1 MFTLPS
7 DVASLQYFNCTV
19 CLMVVLA
26 LIPFLLN
33 ANSRRPAGKSGIL
46 HTVTLA
52 IDLFLR
58 IKKCLQIA
66 RSTSL
71 AMNRF
76 AQVLLV
82 IVACCPCLNANENF
96 TGGPYSLG
104 LRRVASKD
112 SGMAFFTFNGD
123 KKDYCIYGSYSLDAS
138 KKPTIFNFYP
148 KDAFEKTEVDSTS
161 FWTFSPDFTQHYC
174 TGTVRFEWVQGDG
187 KVVLTHIPSS
197 TSINFESLKIGGG
210 AIVEL
215 TSTKDEPF
223 ADKNQPPYYCS
234 LKEYTNRYNQ
244 DPDSVWGLKLLVDT
258 NTMFSSAAGDVMGW
272 GAMQLTAKKDN
283 PWQGDAWLFHYCK
296 GEILA
301 GRGTFHASFSK
312 LEPQAILL
320 ELNMPRVFKKA
331 DGTGVASWVVHQSE
345 ESGMVLKVPLSDRG
359 ILAQPIAYATEFFH
373 VSEAGKR
380 QRKFYNGGILNLE
393 KIEQQKYAS
402 LNFQWNTTV
411 KFASLPR
418 LKDMDLENV
427 RPLYEAIVLSPPPG
441 YSQTLLDAAHL
452 RKPPPDPL
460 VALKGKPASDYRRYL
475 EKDPDNIRVLV
486 KYIELL
492 GDKDYENLRWGLAA
506 LGKLRPYSHKVHYNH
521 ALCAQQVGRKREAI
535 EALQRAANIAV
546 GDEQAQYCKYL
557 SELYV
562 AQKKYKNAFDALD
575 MCAKAQP
582 NDREVQLQMVNL
594 LALYGD
600 KQWSSETIN
609 EFLMFAKREK
619 DRAKYWEYH
628 KSIAAMFAKLGDFE
642 KALSISTKMIE
653 ERHEVRTAKLY
664 RDLFLARKDL
674 SQGEGFQFWDELNG
688 EFEVVGKVVEYKFE
702 TLKLQK
708 LDGGF
713 VTLVVSK
720 LSDASRKQLPNTVSA
735 AKPIVDAGR

>member
-1 MFTLPS
+1 
-7 DVASLQYFNCTV
+7 
-19 CLMVVLA
+19 
-26 LIPFLLN
+26 
-33 ANSRRPAGKSGIL
+33 
-46 HTVTLA
+46 
-52 IDLFLR
+52 
-58 IKKCLQIA
+58 
-66 RSTSL
+66 
-71 AMNRF
+71 MNRI

-82 IVACCPCLNANENF
+82 IVACCPSVDASENF
-96 TGGPYSLG
+96 SGKPFALSL
-104 LRRVASKD
+104 RQVESPD
-112 SGMAFFTFNGD
+112 SGNAFFTFNGD
-123 KKDYCIYGSYSLDAS
+123 ATDYCIFGRYWLDRS
-138 KKPTIFNFYP
+138 QNPSIFTFVP
-148 KDAFEKTEVDSTS
+148 KEAFKTKDVDSAS
-161 FWTFSPDFTQHYC
+161 IWTYSPNETERC
-174 TGTVRFEWVQGDG
+174 KGTLRFEWVRDDS
-187 KVVLTHIPSS
+187 KVILTHIPSS
-197 TSINFESLKIGGG
+197 SSIDFESLSVGNGN
-210 AIVEL
+210 IVEL
-215 TSTKDEPF
+215 NSTKNDPF
-223 ADKNQPPYYCS
+223 AEKDQPPYFCP
-234 LKEYTNRYNQ
+234 LKQYGNRYKQ
-244 DPDSVWGLKLLVDT
+244 DPNLMWGLTLLTKSD
-258 NTMFSSAAGDVMGW
+258 TMFSSANDKENGW
-272 GAMQLTAKKDN
+272 GAMQLTAKEGN
-283 PWQGDAWLFHYCK
+283 AWAGDAWCFHYSK
-296 GEILA
+296 GTILA

-312 LEPQAILL
+312 DEPQAVLL
-320 ELNMPRVFKKA
+320 ELKMPRVFKKSQGA
-331 DGTGVASWVVHQSE
+331 GVSSWVVHQSE
-345 ESGMVLKVPLSDRG
+345 ESGMILRAPLCDR
-359 ILAQPIAYATEFFH
+359 QMPTKPIAYATEFFH
-373 VSEAGKR
+373 VDEKGTR
-380 QRKFYNGGILNLE
+380 QRRFYNGGFLNLE
-393 KIEQQKYAS
+393 KIEQEKYTC
-402 LNFQWNTTV
+402 LNFQWNTSA
-411 KFASLPR
+411 KFEPIKA
-418 LKDMDLENV
+418 LKDKDLEQV
-427 RPLYEAIVLSPPPG
+427 RPLYEALVLSPPPG

-475 EKDPDNIRVLV
+475 EKDPDNISVLV

-506 LGKLRPYSHKVHYNH
+506 LGKLRPYAHKVHYNH

-582 NDREVQLQMVNL
+582 NDREVQLQMVQL
-594 LALYGD
+594 LAQYGD
-600 KQWSSETIN
+600 KQWSSDTIN
-609 EFLMFAKREK
+609 EFVVFAKREK

-628 KSIAAMFAKLGDFE
+628 KSIAAMYAKLGDFE

-653 ERHEVRTAKLY
+653 ERHDVRTAKRY

-674 SQGEGFQFWDELNG
+674 SQGEGYQFWDELNG